1 MVGVEQGNL
10 SNEEFMKGRK
20 LRDMSVSNTVTVQIS
35 KTKTKRLTAGE
46 KSWGKFNLLVAE
58 AEVLKTVLKLTM
70 TSLKN

>member
-46 KSWGKFNLLVAE
+46 KSGGKFNLLVAE